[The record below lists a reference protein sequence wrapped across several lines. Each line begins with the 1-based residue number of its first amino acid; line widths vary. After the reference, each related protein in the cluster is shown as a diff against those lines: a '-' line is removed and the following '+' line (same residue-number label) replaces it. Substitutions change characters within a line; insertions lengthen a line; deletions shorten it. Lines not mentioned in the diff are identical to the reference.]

1 MEKKV
6 VQTDRAPE
14 PVGPY
19 SQAVIAGG
27 FVFCSGQLALDTAT
41 GALIEGDI
49 RQETARVMENLNRVL
64 DSAGCSFDNVVKTT
78 IYVRDMN
85 DFAAINEVYGSFFSD
100 DPPARATVQVAR
112 LPKDANV
119 EIDCIAVKSEV

>member
-27 FVFCSGQLALDTAT
+27 CVFCSGQIAFDSVT
-41 GALIEGDI
+41 GALIAGDI
-49 RQETARVMENLNRVL
+49 RQETAKVMENLGGVL
-64 DSAGCSFDNVVKTT
+64 DSAGCSFKNVAKTT
-78 IYVRDMN
+78 IYLKDMN
-85 DFAAINEVYGSFFSD
+85 DFPAINEVYGSYFSD

-119 EIDCIAVKSEV
+119 EIECIAVMSEV

>member
-6 VQTDRAPE
+6 VRTGLAPE

-27 FVFCSGQLALDTAT
+27 CVFCSGQIALDTVT
-41 GALIEGDI
+41 GALMAGDI
-49 RQETARVMENLNRVL
+49 RQETARVMENLKGVL
-64 DSAGCSFDNVVKTT
+64 ESAGCSFENVVKTT

-85 DFAAINEVYGSFFSD
+85 DFSSINEVYGSFFNAE
-100 DPPARATVQVAR
+100 PPARATVQVAR

-119 EIDCIAVKSEV
+119 EIDCIAVMS